1 MDKKVNLGYDNFREL
16 MQDDCYYV
24 DKSLLIRD
32 IIMEKSKVLLFTR
45 PRRFGKTL
53 NMSMLYYFFSNREST
68 RDIFSR
74 LLIGNCDSGKYMDMI
89 NGSPVIFF
97 TLKDCKGLG
106 DLRQFIGKMKILVS
120 ELYKSFAFL
129 LENERLSLSDRDIIN
144 GFIGMKYDDE
154 SMLVNS
160 LKLLSDYL
168 HNYYDKNVYIIIDK
182 YDAPVIDAWINGC
195 YREIMNFMKIFLG
208 SALKSNLY
216 LDKAILTGVFKV
228 SKENLFSD
236 LNNISS
242 YDIYNMKYSSYFG
255 FTVDETKSILSYYN
269 LSSSYN
275 KVKKWYDGYLFG
287 NEVIFNPWSIL
298 NFISDSGHRFI
309 PYWANT
315 GGTDLLR
322 KLIYDYDSDI
332 IRGEFYNLLDTEIL
346 PNIVIDYSI
355 NLDNIMYS
363 KDAIWSLFMSAGYL
377 KPSRYIGSDM
387 VSNLEI
393 PNYEVKLSL
402 ENIVINW
409 FKSNIKSGDAMVSA
423 VINDNPDLF
432 KEALC
437 SEVIE
442 DVSFFDVGNRFSESF
457 YHGFIL
463 GLLGRLRS
471 FYEVRSNRESGFG
484 RYDICLKPLL
494 KRGSAYVMEFKSIKI
509 GERFEPVIRKAFKQ
523 ISDKKYETEL
533 KGFDIIKMVIVFR
546 GKEVR
551 VEYRK
556 GN

>member
-97 TLKDCKGLG
+97 TIKDCKGFG

-168 HNYYDKNVYIIIDK
+168 HNYYDKNVYIIIDE

>member
-45 PRRFGKTL
+45 PWRFGKTL

-97 TLKDCKGLG
+97 TLKDCKGFG

-144 GFIGMKYDDE
+144 GFISMKYDDE

-168 HNYYDKNVYIIIDK
+168 HNYYDKNVYIIIDE

-255 FTVDETKSILSYYN
+255 FTVEETKSILSYYN
-269 LSSSYN
+269 LSRSYN

-332 IRGEFYNLLDTEIL
+332 IRGEFYNLLDTEVL

>member
-97 TLKDCKGLG
+97 TLKDCKGFG
-106 DLRQFIGKMKILVS
+106 DLRQFIGKMRILVS

-129 LENERLSLSDRDIIN
+129 LESERLSLSDRDIIN

-168 HNYYDKNVYIIIDK
+168 HNYYDKNVYIIIDE

-195 YREIMNFMKIFLG
+195 YREIMNFMKSFLRK
-208 SALKSNLY
+208 ALKDNLY
-216 LDKAILTGVFKV
+216 LDKVILTGVFKV

-255 FTVDETKSILSYYN
+255 FTVEETKSILSYYN

-298 NFISDSGHRFI
+298 NFINDSGHRFI

-315 GGTDLLR
+315 GGTDLIR

-332 IRGEFYNLLDTEIL
+332 IRGEFYNLLDTEVL
-346 PNIVIDYSI
+346 PNIVIDHSI

>member
-97 TLKDCKGLG
+97 TLKDCKGFG

-168 HNYYDKNVYIIIDK
+168 HNYYDKNVYIIIDE

-255 FTVDETKSILSYYN
+255 FTVEETKSILSYYN

-332 IRGEFYNLLDTEIL
+332 IRGEFYNLLDTEVL